1 MPQAPSSENITA
13 VFFEEKLTTEVV
25 EFIQSPELSF
35 PEAEHN
41 CSMVVMTN
49 IVNRGALAQ
58 CFTYHREKGR
68 GHLCDYF
75 SSGLLGLP

>member
-13 VFFEEKLTTEVV
+13 VFLEEKLTTEVV

-49 IVNRGALAQ
+49 IVNRGALA
-58 CFTYHREKGR
+58 
-68 GHLCDYF
+68 
-75 SSGLLGLP
+75 